1 VCWASIVFL
10 LAGGGRSWQRLS
22 RQTEIEEDI
31 PMLDTIIVP
40 LELKALTD
48 EQLLAVYNRWST
60 KLRKKFDN
68 RLCAERAVARLL
80 DELMMTVEEACA
92 PLSGD
97 EYGGA
102 AWDAAFPQD
111 ESVESEQDPAGPP
124 EATSEERTTPNELTE
139 LPAEAAEPEPRTME
153 TTALAVGGL
162 PEPEKPTRKPLGTS
176 SQTMFDLASREVGA
190 SHKELMAAIGWK
202 AGPSWPREFR
212 RLSRRTGT
220 HFRQQKVNG
229 EMRYYLS

>member
-1 VCWASIVFL
+1 MS
-10 LAGGGRSWQRLS
+10 
-22 RQTEIEEDI
+22 D
-31 PMLDTIIVP
+31 PIIVIP
-40 LELKALTD
+40 LPIKAMTD
-48 EQLLAVYNRWST
+48 EQLVALNNRWGT
-60 KLRKKFDN
+60 KYRTKFSN
-68 RLCAERAVARLL
+68 RRCAELCVTRLL
-80 DELMMTVEEACA
+80 NDLTMSIEEACA

-102 AWDAAFPQD
+102 GWEAAFPQ

-124 EATSEERTTPNELTE
+124 EASVEARTTPDEPTE
-139 LPAEAAEPEPRTME
+139 LPVEAAEPEPRTEE
-153 TTALAVGGL
+153 TTALAEGGL

-176 SQTMFDLASREVGA
+176 AQIIFDLASREVGA

-212 RLSRRTGT
+212 RLSLRTGT
-220 HFRQQKVNG
+220 RYHQQKVNG